1 MTLFLCAGNGEV
13 WDFAKSIGVGLV
25 SSAMNLTKILVRNS
39 SFEKVIFVGTCG
51 LYKKGEIFDIIKS
64 KTAVNIEISELLGL
78 SYSPLNCDVPHET
91 KINSSNFITTD
102 KSVASK
108 FYERG
113 LVAENMEFFSVYKVA
128 KSFGIP
134 VFGVFCATNFCDE
147 NAHNDFIKNHKK
159 AMDILEN
166 YIIKTYFSENR
177 LADFPVK

>member
-1 MTLFLCAGNGEV
+1 MDKNILFLCAGNGEV
-13 WDFAKSIGVGLV
+13 WGFAKSIGVGLV
-25 SSAMNLTKILVRNS
+25 SSAMNLTKILARNS

-64 KTAVNIEISELLGL
+64 KAAVNIEIGELLGL

-128 KSFGIP
+128 QSFGIP
-134 VFGVFCATNFCDE
+134 VFVVFCATNFCDE

-166 YIIKTYFSENR
+166 YINENYIR
-177 LADFPVK
+177 F